1 MKKVFWYEVFGFV
14 DNEEI
19 NGTET
24 IETFDTL
31 KEAEKYV
38 DKHIGLRLFID
49 KWQMNKD
56 GSGEAKKIRTTY

>member
-1 MKKVFWYEVFGFV
+1 MEKVFWFEVFGFV

-31 KEAEKYV
+31 KEAKKYLEKH
-38 DKHIGLRLFID
+38 KGISLFID

-56 GSGEAKKIRTTY
+56 GSGEAEKIG